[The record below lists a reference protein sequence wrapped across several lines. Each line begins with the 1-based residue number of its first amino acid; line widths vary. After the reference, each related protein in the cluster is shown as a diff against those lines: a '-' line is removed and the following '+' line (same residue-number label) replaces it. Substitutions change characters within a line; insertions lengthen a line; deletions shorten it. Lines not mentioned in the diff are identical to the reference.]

1 MKTFSCTCIILW
13 LIGFTAI
20 AQPSVQDLEKYLDNI
35 DRNPS
40 APIPPSVLN
49 DFTNEKAL
57 ITRLISHRKDPRE
70 QFQFRVID
78 LMRLIGLKSKTK
90 ENRMLVVDHFV
101 RAIPDANLR
110 ISGAMSSAVVQF
122 AKADFSPVNKDSIVS
137 YLRIGMPNLDLLF
150 RLAGFLEI
158 PAAKEKISSILILP
172 MSPMLKWNARLA
184 LARLE
189 DENAVNFILEKISTS
204 TVDDDFVSS
213 LVPGLSYTR
222 NRKVFIELEKILQS
236 DEYKCRSS
244 HPDSKTLILCS
255 YRVLEHIAGA
265 IEKFPIKVDESGDLL
280 VDNYQSALLTARQWL
295 KQHPDYKLN
304 RNTM

>member
-1 MKTFSCTCIILW
+1 MKAFSYTFILLCLSCVTV
-13 LIGFTAI
+13 I
-20 AQPSVQDLEKYLDNI
+20 AQQSVQDLEKYLDNI

-57 ITRLISHRKDPRE
+57 ITHLISHRKDPRE

-78 LMRLIGLKSKTK
+78 LMRLIGLKSRAK

-101 RAIPDANLR
+101 RAIPDPNLR
-110 ISGAMSSAVVQF
+110 ISGAMSSAVIQF
-122 AKADFSPVNKDSIVS
+122 AKADFSAVNKDSIVS
-137 YLRIGMPNLDLLF
+137 YLRVGMPNLDLLF

-158 PAAKEKISSILILP
+158 PAAKERISSMLIQP

-204 TVDDDFVSS
+204 TVDDAFVSS
-213 LVPGLSYTR
+213 LVPGLCYTR
-222 NRKVFIELEKILQS
+222 NRKIFAELEKILQS
-236 DEYKCRSS
+236 DDYKCRSS

-255 YRVLEHIAGA
+255 YRVLEHMAGA

-295 KQHPDYKLN
+295 KQHPEYKLN